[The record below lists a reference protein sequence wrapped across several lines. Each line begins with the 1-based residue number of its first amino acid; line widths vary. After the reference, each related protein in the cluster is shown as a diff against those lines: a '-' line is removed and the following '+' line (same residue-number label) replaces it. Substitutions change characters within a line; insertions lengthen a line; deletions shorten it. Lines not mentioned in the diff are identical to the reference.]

1 MRPVLAVMAG
11 LLPLVAGCGALP
23 LAPQAAAPAPATA
36 PPAATVPT
44 DAQAA
49 RLAPPGP
56 REDSAASIPAASSMQ
71 KSEYEEHTLTVGRD
85 ELRMSLP
92 CTPKAGDPDKD
103 QTELGALK
111 LAPYECDYDA
121 ASLAFTILATRFERP
136 LAKTAL
142 GSERDAKSASIARIV
157 AREACQGFKASG
169 VTCKVG
175 TPLLVDGVA
184 SVDVKIV
191 GPAPIALEVQAR
203 YPYAVGVIVAGAEG
217 ASAATSKALA
227 SLRLPE

>member
-1 MRPVLAVMAG
+1 MRALRAVMAG
-11 LLPLVAGCGALP
+11 LLPVLAGCGALP
-23 LAPQAAAPAPATA
+23 PPAPRAAAPAAIA
-36 PPAATVPT
+36 PSAGNAPAASLAAP
-44 DAQAA
+44 AQPSERA
-49 RLAPPGP
+49 
-56 REDSAASIPAASSMQ
+56 DSAASIPAASSMQ
-71 KSEYEEHTLTVGRD
+71 KSEYEEHTLTVGRG

-111 LAPYECDYDA
+111 LATYECDYDA
-121 ASLAFTILATRFERP
+121 ASLAYTILATRFERP
-136 LAKTAL
+136 LAKTVL

-157 AREACQGFKASG
+157 AREACQGFKESG

-184 SVDVKIV
+184 SVDVKV
-191 GPAPIALEVQAR
+191 AGPAPIALRVQAR
-203 YPYAVGVIVAGAEG
+203 YPYAVGVIVAGADG
-217 ASAATSKALA
+217 ASEATSKALA